1 VGSDSPDSSIS
12 AFGYSE
18 REKEGR
24 MKAGVVEQ
32 EKVKKKELGVGGLL
46 ILGIII
52 WALWPKPP
60 KFECPYCDA
69 TFKTKAELDA
79 HIEAEHPG
87 EPIPDGGEPAVKVIG
102 IGFEGSPQTPT
113 ITKFQ
118 GDDFTAFIDIE
129 NEGGAGIL
137 PFELG
142 IGSHTI
148 WHDDFG
154 NSPWTA
160 SFNCPTGKSKL
171 KMDCSLSKDFPAQ
184 PDNPFDAW
192 VIVQGKHYDFHDCF
206 TVRGLAAAIT
216 VLSISWL

>member
-1 VGSDSPDSSIS
+1 MKTEVVGQ
-12 AFGYSE
+12 
-18 REKEGR
+18 
-24 MKAGVVEQ
+24 EQ
-32 EKVKKKELGVGGLL
+32 VKKKEVAVGAGVL
-46 ILGIII
+46 ILLLLV
-52 WALWPKPP
+52 AFAFAK
-60 KFECPYCDA
+60 KKEYECPYCDA

-87 EPIPDGGEPAVKVIG
+87 EPIPDGGEAKIEVIG

-113 ITKFQ
+113 ITKMQ
-118 GDDFTAFIDIE
+118 GDEFSALIDIE
-129 NEGGAGIL
+129 NSGGEASV

-160 SFNCPTGKSKL
+160 TFTCPRGKSKL
-171 KMDCSLSKDFPAQ
+171 KMTCQLSADFPAQ

-192 VIVQGKHYDFHDCF
+192 VIVQGKTYNFHDCF
-206 TVRGLAAAIT
+206 TVIPISPLIQ

>member
-1 VGSDSPDSSIS
+1 
-12 AFGYSE
+12 
-18 REKEGR
+18 
-24 MKAGVVEQ
+24 MKTEVVEQ
-32 EKVKKKELGVGGLL
+32 EKVKKKEVAVGAGAL
-46 ILGIII
+46 ILLLLV
-52 WALWPKPP
+52 AFAFAKKKKDEEPP
-60 KFECPYCDA
+60 PSD
-69 TFKTKAELDA
+69 
-79 HIEAEHPG
+79 
-87 EPIPDGGEPAVKVIG
+87 GEPAVKVIG

>member
-1 VGSDSPDSSIS
+1 
-12 AFGYSE
+12 
-18 REKEGR
+18 
-24 MKAGVVEQ
+24 MKIEVVEQ
-32 EKVKKKELGVGGLL
+32 EKVKKKEVAKGAGAL
-46 ILGIII
+46 ILIGLI
-52 WALWPKPP
+52 AFFFLYKPH
-60 KFECPYCDA
+60 KCPYCDEA
-69 TFKTKAELDA
+69 FRTKAELIA
-79 HIEAEHPG
+79 HIEAKHPG
-87 EPIPDGGEPAVKVIG
+87 EPIPDEDQGQGAPEVKVIG
-102 IGFEGSPQTPT
+102 LGFEGSPQAPT

-118 GDDFTAFIDIE
+118 GDDFTAFIAIE

-160 SFNCPTGKSKL
+160 SFDCPPGKSTL
-171 KMDCSLSKDFPAQ
+171 KMTCTLSKDFPAQ

-192 VIVQGKHYDFHDCF
+192 VIVHGKHYDFHDCF